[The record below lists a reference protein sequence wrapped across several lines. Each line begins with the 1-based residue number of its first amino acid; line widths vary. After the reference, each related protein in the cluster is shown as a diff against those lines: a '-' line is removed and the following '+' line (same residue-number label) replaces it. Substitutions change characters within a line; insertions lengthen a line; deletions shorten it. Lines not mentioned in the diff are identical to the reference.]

1 MAHEHPIIDAD
12 KHFTIDPTTRK
23 IMPEKPDKANLVQFD
38 HNSERLTFELPRF
51 IDGHDMLTCNEVWVH
66 FNNIDIN
73 TKETNHGVYQVTDLQ
88 VSEGQEDTLV
98 CSWLVSQEG
107 TQLVGLL
114 SFVVSFMCA
123 PADGAVEYRWNTAPY
138 TGISVL
144 NGIFNSNI
152 VLEEYADILIE
163 WEERI
168 RAMEEGGGAALSDDL
183 PLADGE
189 ASSGESKEAA
199 RADHV
204 HPFTGMP
211 APSDIE
217 FVAGFDDRD
226 NVIFERNGT
235 ARKTSFDFFKQVLAY
250 SLSRL
255 YDSVGEH
262 YASLKELSGDTTL
275 LTEEDRAGI
284 VSEAQG
290 GITVHNTSDTAHND
304 IRLLIEG
311 LASRLNALADSD
323 DTTLDQLSELV
334 AYIKANRGLIEGV
347 TTAKVN
353 VSDIIDNLTTNTTD
367 KPLSAAQGVA
377 IKALIDALSTGKLDT
392 SVFNDT
398 MANHYNKTQV
408 EAYVQEYAQPKGEGD
423 VDEAVIE
430 QIVQE
435 WLNEHP
441 EATTTI
447 QDGSVTPEKT
457 SFITS
462 EVVSEGH
469 TEIVPDYTN
478 LADPTSSEWVI
489 GKTMSVSVSDQYDD
503 MANSHITNKIYCT
516 KENTI
521 RITGFNVSDLN
532 SLKIRFFQSDGS
544 SGFNSKASKIARA
557 DGNLELYTNVDKN
570 ELANGVYCINLM
582 DVYNRFVGTYTKLNL
597 FTYVQVCGIVDNV
610 DDIII
615 TVDEPIVN
623 KTIVTEDVVETVMD
637 DKIVVPLAKENKER
651 LDTHHAML
659 SNMSADAPEII
670 MPYELAVAVGVECN
684 IFKENIVFSSR
695 SLDNYSIR
703 AELTGGNGAEVKNYP
718 DFFRI
723 TASEGQEG
731 DYTFIVSLHDKLTNA
746 VVLKKSAVMHIVPN
760 TDYTASPKKVLF
772 IGDSVTA
779 SYKGVMMAEI
789 QYILSD
795 GGIVSIGTQ
804 ESAADDLGYEGS
816 VQHEGYNS
824 AAAYSY
830 DPKWDYD
837 AVGFTRQYITKTEMD
852 AGRVNPFWN
861 PDLDIPSFDL
871 GYYMEKNK
879 FTQLD
884 AVCINLGLNSMGAHD
899 QARRGLNELV
909 EKIRDYNKNLPI
921 IISMCTQLATGPE
934 ARTDVVANRIQW
946 KGLQKTSVLEQF
958 DGGKVP
964 GVYISTPYMAL
975 DMNRYYKTFEEPRS
989 ARDPEKVKVLR
1000 RSETDS
1006 SADYYHPIQIGV
1018 EMLADAYYPWI
1029 LYALGNT

>member
-1 MAHEHPIIDAD
+1 MAHEHPIIDTD

-226 NVIFERNGT
+226 NVIFECKGT
-235 ARKTSFDFFKQVLAY
+235 ARKTSFDLFKQVLAY

-255 YDSVGEH
+255 YDSVGKH

-353 VSDIIDNLTTNTTD
+353 ISDIINNLTTNVTN

-377 IKALIDALSTGKLDT
+377 IKALIDALSTGKLDA

-435 WLNEHP
+435 WLDEHP

-462 EVVSEGH
+462 EETGGGATTEVV
-469 TEIVPDYTN
+469 PKFTN
-478 LADPTSSEWVI
+478 LADPTSADWL
-489 GKTMSVSVSDQYDD
+489 
-503 MANSHITNKIYCT
+503 TNKNYDAKNI
-516 KENTI
+516 
-521 RITGFNVSDLN
+521 
-532 SLKIRFFQSDGS
+532 
-544 SGFNSKASKIARA
+544 
-557 DGNLELYTNVDKN
+557 VDKN
-570 ELANGVYCINLM
+570 NSIISNYIPCKTGDVLRVKGLSVDASRDTSLAPLKYARHDSTGLFTAPCFMLRTYAQVGGNTGVYDCLDRDELANGIACVVIGQRTDASGNITM
-582 DVYNRFVGTYTKLNL
+582 STSTVTHVRVAGTPTGD
-597 FTYVQVCGIVDNV
+597 TS
-610 DDIII
+610 DIII
-615 TVDEPIVN
+615 TINEPI
-623 KTIVTEDVVETVMD
+623 EYETVTSGGESEYTLAPD
-637 DKIVVPLAKENKER
+637 IVVPLARDNKTR
-651 LDTHHAML
+651 IDIHDAML
-659 SNMSADAPEII
+659 SNVGADAPEIV

-695 SLDNYSIR
+695 SLDNYSIQ

-731 DYTFIVSLHDKLTNA
+731 DYTFTVRLHDKLTNK
-746 VVLKKSAVMHIVPN
+746 VVLKKSAVMHIVAN
-760 TDYTASPKKVLF
+760 TSYTVSPKNVLF

-779 SYKGVMMAEI
+779 SYNGTMMAEI
-789 QYILSD
+789 QYNRSG

-804 ESAADDLGYEGS
+804 TGDSSTRDYAGN
-816 VQHEGYNS
+816 VQHEGYNG

-830 DPKWDYD
+830 DSKWGYD

-852 AGRVNPFWN
+852 EGRVNPFWN
-861 PDLDIPSFDL
+861 PDTGYFDL
-871 GYYMEKNK
+871 KYYMDKNG

-884 AVCINLGLNSMGAHD
+884 AVCINLGLNSMGAHL
-899 QARRGLNELV
+899 QAKDGLEELV
-909 EKIRDYNKNLPI
+909 ENIRKYDENLPI
-921 IISMCTQLATGPE
+921 IVSMCTQLATGPN
-934 ARTDVVANRIQW
+934 ARTDIVDNRNQW
-946 KGLQKTSVLEQF
+946 KALQKTSVLEQF
-958 DGGKVP
+958 DGGKME
-964 GVYISTPYMAL
+964 GVYISTPYMAV
-975 DMNRYYKTFEEPRS
+975 DMNSDYKTVEEPRS
-989 ARDPEKVKVLR
+989 ARDT
-1000 RSETDS
+1000 ETIKRVS
-1006 SADYYHPIQIGV
+1006 DYYHPV
-1018 EMLADAYYPWI
+1018 EKGILKLADAYYPWI